1 MFPTSSGERPKRVAA
16 ICLEEDRFSLAV
28 GRGAEGR
35 LERLD
40 FIEETPSE
48 GLAAGAIS
56 NPSRFADAL
65 DRLVVSLEQASNVQP
80 FHRIVCGV
88 HGPYVD
94 IQFIT
99 RSFRRA
105 HGGPITNVEVDRALR
120 ETAERASGERV
131 LLQVLP
137 WRYLLD
143 GYAETPNP
151 VGLLAQELDIE
162 VLGVFAQR
170 NPFSNF
176 QGAFEELGLTGAELM
191 LNSLASARYALT
203 TDELEN
209 GVVYLEFAWEECR
222 VSIYSRQR
230 LYFHRSVLPG
240 LDRLAD
246 ELRLLDPMD
255 AHDARLRI
263 PKLNLLA
270 WAADRHS
277 AVAREFLVHLLTEV
291 EGYLED
297 ALGSM
302 EQPLAVRSWVVSG
315 LLADA
320 HGVVPELRS
329 RLGCPARVA
338 RPHERHRIV
347 GHDGSAV
354 CCLLGLL
361 ESAAAE
367 PPSQDLTERVVTH
380 MRRLSDRLRR
390 GAGRRRRAPELGARL
405 DNEGAPP

>member
-1 MFPTSSGERPKRVAA
+1 MFPTSGGERPKRVAA
-16 ICLEEDRFSLAV
+16 IALEEDRLSLAV
-28 GRGAEGR
+28 GRAREGN
-35 LERLD
+35 LEKLD

-48 GLAAGAIS
+48 GLAAGAIT
-56 NPSRFADAL
+56 NPNRFADAL
-65 DRLVVSLEQASNVQP
+65 DRLVVSLERASEVQP
-80 FHRIVCGV
+80 FHRIVCGI

-99 RSFRRA
+99 RSFQRVE
-105 HGGPITNVEVDRALR
+105 GGPVAAAEIDRALR

-143 GYAETPNP
+143 GYAETHDPI
-151 VGLLAQELDIE
+151 GLFAKQLDLE

-170 NPFSNF
+170 SPFSNF
-176 QGAFEELGLTGAELM
+176 QEAFEELGLGGAELM
-191 LNSLASARYALT
+191 LSSLASARYSLT
-203 TDELEN
+203 TDETEN
-209 GVVYLEFAWEECR
+209 GVVFLEFAWEECR
-222 VSIYSRQR
+222 VSVYSRQR

-246 ELRLLDPMD
+246 ELKLLDPMD
-255 AHDARLRI
+255 SHDARLRMQ
-263 PKLNLLA
+263 KLNLLA

-277 AVAREFLVHLLTEV
+277 ALAREFLFHLLSEI

-302 EQPLAVRSWVVSG
+302 EQPIAVRSWVVAG

-320 HGVVPELRS
+320 HGVIPELRS
-329 RLGCPARVA
+329 RLGCAARVA

-347 GHDGSAV
+347 GQDGSAV
-354 CCLLGLL
+354 CALLGLL
-361 ESAAAE
+361 ATAATDS
-367 PPSQDLTERVVTH
+367 PSGDLTERIASRFRSLSRR
-380 MRRLSDRLRR
+380 MRRGLGLRR
-390 GAGRRRRAPELGARL
+390 PVARFGAHL